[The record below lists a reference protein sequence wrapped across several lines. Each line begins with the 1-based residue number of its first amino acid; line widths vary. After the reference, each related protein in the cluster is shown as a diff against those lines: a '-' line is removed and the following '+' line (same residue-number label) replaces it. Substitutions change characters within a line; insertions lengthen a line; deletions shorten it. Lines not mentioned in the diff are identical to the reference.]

1 MNLLNSDR
9 ICLRPVEI
17 EDLDLLYKLENDMD
31 SWHAGDHLNP
41 LSRFFLEQYILNAS
55 NDIYVDKQ
63 LRLVITRKSGEALG
77 IIDLFEFD
85 PHHRRAAVGVII
97 SPEARGHGYAGEAL
111 QMLIAYAEKVLQLK
125 QLYCGIDGDNHKSLR
140 LFTHNGFEH
149 TGTRKAWRLSGK
161 TWKDELFLQRIFDCP
176 ARFKETDQ

>member
-9 ICLRPVEI
+9 IRLRPVEI

-63 LRLVITRKSGEALG
+63 LRLVITQRSGEALG

-85 PHHRRAAVGVII
+85 PHHRRAAVGII
-97 SPEARGHGYAGEAL
+97 IAPEARGHGYAGEAL
-111 QMLIAYAEKVLQLK
+111 QMLVTYAEKVLQLK
-125 QLYCGIDGDNHKSLR
+125 QLYCGVDRDNQKSFR
-140 LFTHNGFEH
+140 LFTQKGFVH
-149 TGTRKAWRLSGK
+149 TGTRKAWRLSEK

-176 ARFKETDQ
+176 AKPEETGQ